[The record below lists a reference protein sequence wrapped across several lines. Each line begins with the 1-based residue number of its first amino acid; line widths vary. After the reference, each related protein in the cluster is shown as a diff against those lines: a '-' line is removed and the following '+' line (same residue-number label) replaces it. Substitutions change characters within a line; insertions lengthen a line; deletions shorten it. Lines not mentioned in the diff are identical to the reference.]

1 MTHKIEKLSVEFNW
15 ARNRLF
21 DKPCTQALLMLCQAD
36 GQVTVKN
43 VQQKPKNKWRPQPMD
58 TIELEKTGS
67 RKLRLSAKTIMTIAE
82 KLYTQGYISYPR
94 TETNQFS
101 KEINLRAL
109 VELQTP
115 HPDWGDFAGRVVS
128 KYLYFLFLLKKKNS
142 ISSNGDQTREM
153 ETSLIKRIHRFI
165 QQNLSALCR
174 ATRSESTSS

>member
-21 DKPCTQALLMLCQAD
+21 DKPCTQALLTLCQAD

-128 KYLYFLFLLKKKNS
+128 FYFFFYSEQRLSWSHRYWRSSWSWFTSKK
-142 ISSNGDQTREM
+142 TRIFSFVNIDWKIIFYH
-153 ETSLIKRIHRFI
+153 T
-165 QQNLSALCR
+165 
-174 ATRSESTSS
+174 